1 MNTLLRL
8 GAVLCG
14 LFAAAADAGAQTT
27 PGQMTG
33 RPLGGIATPT
43 FSPYLN
49 LARSGNPAINYY
61 GLVRP
66 QVDFARAFDV
76 LQGQLMAGQQGAG
89 ESRAPGEMAP
99 TGHPIQFL
107 NTGGFFLSAGGGPR
121 ATTVQTSPFQGRPGV
136 PAPPRR

>member
-1 MNTLLRL
+1 MKTLLRL
-8 GAVLCG
+8 AAVLGG
-14 LFAAAADAGAQTT
+14 LVAATADARAQAI

-33 RPLGGIATPT
+33 RPLGGVSTPA

-49 LARSGNPAINYY
+49 LARGGNPAINYY

-76 LQGQLMAGQQGAG
+76 LQGQLMAGQQAA
-89 ESRAPGEMAP
+89 ESRAPGEMAA
-99 TGHPIQFL
+99 TGHAVQFL

-121 ATTVQTSPFQGRPGV
+121 ATTIQASQFQGRQGI
-136 PAPPRR
+136 PAAPRR